1 MVVNPL
7 SENYVKLQNCFVVVV
22 GVYDGLFEGMP
33 KVRTEK
39 SFASL

>member
-1 MVVNPL
+1 MYQKKAIHCANSL
-7 SENYVKLQNCFVVVV
+7 YKAG